1 MKKILTLILAA
12 VMLLSF
18 AACDPIE
25 INPDANN
32 NSNSNNNTPAEES
45 LDGPKVDD
53 PYANTVNIKI
63 DVKDFGVM
71 TLELYPDL
79 APITVENFLSYVD
92 DGFYDG
98 LTFHRIM
105 KGFMIQGG
113 DPDGNGTGDGGKAPI
128 KGEFKDN
135 GYNNPLSHQKG
146 VISMARTTIPDS
158 ATCQF
163 FICNADASLSL
174 DGKYAAFGKL
184 IDGEDVLDAITD
196 VEVKVNPVT
205 GETPANYPVNPVII
219 NSITRAD

>member
-32 NSNSNNNTPAEES
+32 NSNSNNNTPTEES

-53 PYANTVNIKI
+53 PYANTVDIKI

-92 DGFYDG
+92 ENYFEG
-98 LTFHRIM
+98 LEFHRVM

-113 DPDGNGTGDGGKAPI
+113 DGHGGEHAAI
-128 KGEFKDN
+128 KGEFKEN
-135 GYNNPLSHQKG
+135 GYDNPLSHQFG
-146 VISMARTTIPDS
+146 VISMARTSQSMDS
-158 ATCQF
+158 ATSQF
-163 FICNADASLSL
+163 FICNADASASL

-184 IDGEDVLDAITD
+184 TGGEDVLKAISD
-196 VEVKVNPVT
+196 VEVTVNEWGEQSKPVT
-205 GETPANYPVNPVII
+205 PIII